1 MRSKGTNLA
10 YTNPYLQKPVSIRN
24 FEDIKAEVLNVCAAH
39 SNNGLRGL
47 RIFFRKMD
55 RDGSGLV
62 DPVEF
67 KYAMRDFG
75 LELSE
80 IEVTQIVK
88 YFDTNKDGKISF
100 DELIKALRGSLNMR
114 R

>member
-1 MRSKGTNLA
+1 LRTKGTNLS

-24 FEDIKAEVLNVCAAH
+24 FEDIKNEVLSLCAAR

-47 RIFFRKMD
+47 RIFFRKLD
-55 RDGSGLV
+55 RDGSGSV

-75 LELSE
+75 LDLSE
-80 IEVTQIVK
+80 IEV
-88 YFDTNKDGKISF
+88 S
-100 DELIKALRGSLNMR
+100 
-114 R
+114 